1 MSGEEEIRLQNR
13 PETADLIVHLAK
25 LLLSQASE
33 ALVGP
38 RDGDMNPDRCLP
50 PQRLKVLDL
59 CTGSGCIPI
68 LLHNL
73 LYPPLSRT
81 LPVTQDPG
89 TENRLILPPR
99 ILGVDI
105 SGVAISLAKRNLQT
119 NVTGGSTDASAILP
133 GGVGFIQGDILDPN
147 SWVREASTFFNGDG
161 AGDVGRDEEQWQWP
175 KVDIVISNPPYI
187 SPRDY
192 IATTARSVRRWE
204 PKIAL
209 VPPSRPFCIHP
220 TTLNQQTAATV
231 SKREMGDDFYPYIC
245 YLAHMFHAKTLLVE
259 VGGDPGQAHRVQEIF
274 AKMWDGKQ
282 NTAIWRDWGRRKRG
296 VVVWRGPEQKRQWGE
311 QHKGGGETVWD
322 WLLEDVVKGDSGT
335 SG

>member
-1 MSGEEEIRLQNR
+1 M
-13 PETADLIVHLAK
+13 
-25 LLLSQASE
+25 
-33 ALVGP
+33 GP
-38 RDGDMNPDRCLP
+38 RDGGMNPDGRPP

-81 LPVTQDPG
+81 VSVTQDLG

-119 NVTGGSTDASAILP
+119 NVTEGSTDASAILP
-133 GGVGFIQGDILDPN
+133 GGVGFIQGDILDPD

-161 AGDVGRDEEQWQWP
+161 ASDVGRDEEQWQWP
-175 KVDIVISNPPYI
+175 KVDMVISNPPYI

-192 IATTARSVRRWE
+192 IVTTARSVRRWE

-209 VPPSRPFCIHP
+209 VPPSVPPSGPFWPRSTI
-220 TTLNQQTAATV
+220 LNQQTAATL
-231 SKREMGDDFYPYIC
+231 SERGMGDDFYPYIS
-245 YLAHMFHAKTLLVE
+245 YLAHMFHAKALLVE

-296 VVVWRGPEQKRQWGE
+296 VVVWRGPEQERQWGE
-311 QHKGGGETVWD
+311 QPKGGGEAVWD
-322 WLLEDVVKGDSGT
+322 WLLEDVVKRDSGT